1 MKGVVGAF
9 DTPSFGLEERMLSVN
24 CRSSSSSCRS
34 PSLLSFA
41 NIRENGLP
49 GSMLNMSPGMSSY
62 FCPLV
67 QSERSLPDQASS
79 LCWDY
84 KKAVGRSNSIPFD
97 GTPTPKSSSELRE
110 EIATLEVDIIHLE
123 RHILS
128 LYRTA
133 FEGHQSSDT
142 PEPHL
147 QYKIGSSPKILSNQ
161 SHKNM
166 EPTVSKDGLV
176 HQEKMSPAHGW
187 VSSDNQSCAASLNS
201 KSRRGCKKADS
212 GHRCL
217 AYHLAASCLDNSFNS
232 PDRLSEDI
240 VRCISSIYC
249 KLANRP
255 PNHLGLPASPISS
268 LSSSTICSSKNPC
281 DSWSPHGNEDK
292 EDVGPYAAM
301 VEVLNICLDDDS
313 YNFTVKMLQN
323 FRSLVRCLEMT
334 DPRRMKREEKLA
346 FWINIHNAL
355 VMHAYLA
362 YGIGNRVKCTS
373 ILKAAYNVGGHC
385 INAHDIQSSILRI
398 RSHHSASW
406 LQSLFCPGRKLKTG
420 SMRHVYSLE
429 YPEPLV
435 HFALCSGTY
444 SDPAV
449 RAYTAKNIFQDL
461 RLAKEKYIQASV
473 RINKETKIF
482 LPKILHYFAKD
493 MSLSINVLLETV
505 SENLSEVQQKAI
517 KKCMKGRLDKCI
529 HWLPQS
535 STFRYVIHGELAKA
549 RTTS

>member
-1 MKGVVGAF
+1 
-9 DTPSFGLEERMLSVN
+9 MLSAN

-67 QSERSLPDQASS
+67 QSERSLPDQAS

-84 KKAVGRSNSIPFD
+84 KKAVGCSNSIPSD

-110 EIATLEVDIIHLE
+110 EIATLDVDIMHLE

-133 FEGHQSSDT
+133 FEGHLSSDT

-161 SHKNM
+161 SHQNM
-166 EPTVSKDGLV
+166 EPSVSKDGLV
-176 HQEKMSPAHGW
+176 HHEKMSPAHGW

-201 KSRRGCKKADS
+201 KSRRGWKKADS

-217 AYHLAASCLDNSFNS
+217 ADHLAASCLDNRFNS

-249 KLANRP
+249 KLSNRP

-268 LSSSTICSSKNPC
+268 LSSSTIFSSKNPC

-313 YNFTVKMLQN
+313 YNFTVEMLQH
-323 FRSLVRCLEMT
+323 FRSLVRCLEMI

-362 YGIGNRVKCTS
+362 YGIGNRVKCIS

-385 INAHDIQSSILRI
+385 FNAHDIQSSILRI
-398 RSHHSASW
+398 RSHHSAS
-406 LQSLFCPGRKLKTG
+406 
-420 SMRHVYSLE
+420 
-429 YPEPLV
+429 
-435 HFALCSGTY
+435 
-444 SDPAV
+444 V

-461 RLAKEKYIQASV
+461 RLAKENFIQASV
-473 RINKETKIF
+473 RIHKEKKIF

-493 MSLSINVLLETV
+493 MSLSIQVLLETV
-505 SENLSEVQQKAI
+505 SENLSEVQHKAI

-535 STFRYVIHGELAKA
+535 STFRYVIHGELAEA
-549 RTTS
+549 RTAS